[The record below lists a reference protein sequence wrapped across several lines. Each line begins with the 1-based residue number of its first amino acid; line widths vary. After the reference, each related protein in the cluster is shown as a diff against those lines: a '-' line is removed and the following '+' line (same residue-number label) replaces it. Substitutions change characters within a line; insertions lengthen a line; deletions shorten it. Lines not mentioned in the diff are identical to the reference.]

1 MGAKICILFYRWAL
15 GILAFNM
22 VVGVPPFQARGE
34 KVFEKIKTGRVIF
47 PAKYVRYTNKKYRK
61 DFC

>member
-47 PAKYVRYTNKKYRK
+47 PARYVRYTNKK
-61 DFC
+61 